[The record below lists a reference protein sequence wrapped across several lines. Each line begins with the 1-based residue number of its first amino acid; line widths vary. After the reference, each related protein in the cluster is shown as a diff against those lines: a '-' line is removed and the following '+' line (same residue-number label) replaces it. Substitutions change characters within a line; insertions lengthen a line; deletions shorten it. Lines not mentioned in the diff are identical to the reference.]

1 MSDLLCIVS
10 VSTTG
15 RDDYLNE
22 LRAKILRCGWAVQY
36 VESDRMPFAYTV
48 GLTRDGLPE
57 LLVTGISPRRAV
69 RLLNSVARGA
79 ADPVM
84 PGGKITIPAGPLVE
98 VVEVEHPD
106 AHLNMAVEIFG
117 NGVQAFQLV
126 WADERGRWPW
136 TSSFNDGRGGQP
148 VLGVRAAQAK

>member
-1 MSDLLCIVS
+1 MCWICDHPE
-10 VSTTG
+10 ST

-57 LLVTGISPRRAV
+57 LLVTDVSPRRAV
-69 RLLNSVARGA
+69 RLLNGVARGA
-79 ADPVM
+79 ADPLTI
-84 PGGKITIPAGPLVE
+84 GGQITIPSGPLVE

-106 AHLNMAVEIFG
+106 AHLYMAVEIFG
-117 NGVQAFQLV
+117 SDVRALQLV
-126 WADERGRWPW
+126 WADRRGRWPW
-136 TSSFNDGRGGQP
+136 AAEFNDGRATQP
-148 VLGVRAAQAK
+148 VLGVRAAKSQ